1 MEEKL
6 NDNVVIPEDIKK
18 MTRKEL
24 KEAIKALE
32 AEESKKRDPIKHEDR
47 KVV

>member
-1 MEEKL
+1 MEDRL
-6 NDNVVIPEDIKK
+6 DDNIIIPEDIKK

-24 KEAIKALE
+24 KEAINALE
-32 AEESKKRDPIKHEDR
+32 AEESKKREDR